1 MIFSLISNRLWKK
14 HKTQFYHRR
23 FALTQ
28 IAGFLLGGFTM
39 TQNTTTHTNRPRL
52 QDIFILGFAF
62 FATYFGAGNLIFPP
76 QLGLNSGTEFIA
88 GLSGLTLSGIF
99 LPIFTL
105 IVIGLNGDVHAITD
119 RVGKYTYNVL
129 LAALMIVCTFVS
141 IPRTAATAIQLGIQ
155 GNIPAA
161 PFIPLVIL
169 YFVISYFFVAD
180 PNNVMDR
187 MGKYLT
193 PLLAL
198 ILVVIAIAGVVSPLG
213 TPVDPAVPNPFVNAF
228 LGGYNT
234 GDVLV
239 SFIMAAVFIQS
250 IRSKGYQTIKQRN
263 TCLIYCGI
271 VAFVLLFVIYGF
283 LLYMGACVSGDYPQT
298 IGRAELLVAII
309 SRFGSAVM
317 IPMGVAVVLACLTT
331 AIGQVAAVAQFTSGF
346 SRKASYKKMAILCSC
361 LSALT
366 ALLGVDGIVTYVGWV
381 YSISYPPCLALLVLG
396 VLAKVTPNNGAC
408 KGAVYLVTL
417 YALIE
422 ALPFLSDLAIA
433 KAIVAATPLSAYG
446 FGWVVP
452 FIAGYI
458 TGALIGAVA
467 GKRSDATAQA

>member
-1 MIFSLISNRLWKK
+1 
-14 HKTQFYHRR
+14 
-23 FALTQ
+23 
-28 IAGFLLGGFTM
+28 
-39 TQNTTTHTNRPRL
+39 
-52 QDIFILGFAF
+52 
-62 FATYFGAGNLIFPP
+62 
-76 QLGLNSGTEFIA
+76 
-88 GLSGLTLSGIF
+88 
-99 LPIFTL
+99 
-105 IVIGLNGDVHAITD
+105 
-119 RVGKYTYNVL
+119 
-129 LAALMIVCTFVS
+129 
-141 IPRTAATAIQLGIQ
+141 
-155 GNIPAA
+155 
-161 PFIPLVIL
+161 
-169 YFVISYFFVAD
+169 
-180 PNNVMDR
+180 
-187 MGKYLT
+187 
-193 PLLAL
+193 
-198 ILVVIAIAGVVSPLG
+198 
-213 TPVDPAVPNPFVNAF
+213 
-228 LGGYNT
+228 
-234 GDVLV
+234 
-239 SFIMAAVFIQS
+239 
-250 IRSKGYQTIKQRN
+250 
-263 TCLIYCGI
+263 
-271 VAFVLLFVIYGF
+271 
-283 LLYMGACVSGDYPQT
+283 
-298 IGRAELLVAII
+298 
-309 SRFGSAVM
+309 M

-346 SRKASYKKMAILCSC
+346 SRKASYKKMAILCSF